1 MNHKNNAFI
10 QEHTVAVFVHH
21 PMCSV
26 DSVNGVL
33 QAFGEHY
40 RLKIFTRHL
49 VQDDFFDDVDLVVFP
64 GGDGEASAFRY
75 LLKNN
80 ASLVK
85 RYLQRGGKYLGI
97 CMGAY
102 WAGKHYFDIL
112 DNIDCF
118 QYIKQPN
125 TDIKR
130 SYGTVAKVTWNHRE
144 EEMFFYDG
152 TTFQGD
158 LGTCDIIARYSN
170 GDPMAI
176 IQGNIGLIGAH
187 PESLPKWYGE
197 TYPYLKDKYHD
208 GRHHELLLDFVD
220 RLCYN

>member
-1 MNHKNNAFI
+1 MSRIAIF
-10 QEHTVAVFVHH
+10 QHH
-21 PMCSV
+21 PLCSRQCASAV
-26 DSVNGVL
+26 AEVL
-33 QAFGEHY
+33 SRDHDV
-40 RLKIFTRHL
+40 RLVGLTDITPAGLEGIDLL
-49 VQDDFFDDVDLVVFP
+49 VMP
-64 GGDGEASAFRY
+64 GGDGDADRFHALFALRRDYVRAF
-75 LLKNN
+75 
-80 ASLVK
+80 VEH
-85 RYLQRGGKYLGI
+85 GGAFLGI

-112 DNIDCF
+112 NNVDCL

-125 TDIKR
+125 ADIKR
-130 SYGTVAKVTWNHRE
+130 SYGTVAKVTWNYRE

-197 TYPYLKDKYHD
+197 TYPYLKDKYHN